1 MASSFLP
8 ELSGLPNRR
17 LGALLLPDRLDPRLV
32 LLREIPQEPD
42 VPALELAPLGGRPV
56 WSRGGCAPKPRD
68 LVAQSVDSLF
78 ELPDD
83 PSEL

>member
-42 VPALELAPLGGRPV
+42 VPALELAPVGSEHFVLR
-56 WSRGGCAPKPRD
+56 R
-68 LVAQSVDSLF
+68 F
-78 ELPDD
+78 ETILRHAS
-83 PSEL
+83 SEA